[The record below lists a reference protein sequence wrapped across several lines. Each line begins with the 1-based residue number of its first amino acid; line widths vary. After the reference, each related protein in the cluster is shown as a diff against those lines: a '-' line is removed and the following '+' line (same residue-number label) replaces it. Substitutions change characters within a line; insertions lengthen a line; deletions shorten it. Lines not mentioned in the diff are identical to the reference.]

1 MISNQMVA
9 AGEISK
15 LLNLIGLKIES
26 LFSRSESVASRT
38 RSEVGD
44 NETLSLLESS
54 IERLRSRLDQ
64 KKRKRSLDFKAIPG

>member
-1 MISNQMVA
+1 M
-9 AGEISK
+9 
-15 LLNLIGLKIES
+15 NLIGLKIERV

>member
-1 MISNQMVA
+1 M
-9 AGEISK
+9 
-15 LLNLIGLKIES
+15 
-26 LFSRSESVASRT
+26 FSRSESVASRT

-64 KKRKRSLDFKAIPG
+64 KKRKRSLEFKAIPG